1 MLLGEV
7 LLSPAYVMT
16 PWMSRQ
22 ADNAIFTCEVIVHS
36 GTTSPYVDFAIFHKD
51 KEDAGQGTDA
61 SATVSSSV
69 GAETS
74 SVFISAK
81 KEGLKEL
88 VRFAVKQKS
97 GTVFTRVRFLQPTWY
112 NTTNA

>member
-1 MLLGEV
+1 MILGEV
-7 LLSPAYVMT
+7 LLSPAYVLT

-36 GTTSPYVDFAIFHKD
+36 GTTSPYVDFEVFHKD
-51 KEDAGQGTDA
+51 KEEAGPGSDAGAAETTSTGP
-61 SATVSSSV
+61 
-69 GAETS
+69 ETS
-74 SVFISAK
+74 SIFISAK

-97 GTVFTRVRFLQPTWY
+97 GSIFTRVRFLQPTWY
-112 NTTNA
+112 NTTNT